1 MQLVIG
7 NKKYSSWS
15 MRPWV
20 AMQHFGIAFEEVQL
34 GLFTDT
40 WAEDIAQFDS
50 RTVPVLID
58 DELGNITDSLA
69 ILETLADFLPHMW
82 PTRARLRA
90 KARSA
95 CAQMHSGF
103 MAMRNEMPMNCS
115 AHQRQLGITEACA
128 NDVAAI
134 QILWQQCR
142 DLAAELDVPDSG
154 YLFGEFS
161 IADAFFAP
169 VVIRLNAYAVP
180 TSGASQAYMQTMLAN
195 PAIAAWVEAGQAE
208 TVIVAEDE
216 AGY

>member
-1 MQLVIG
+1 MKLVIG

-20 AMQHFGIAFEEVQL
+20 AMKHFGIEFDEVQL
-34 GLFTDT
+34 GLFSDT
-40 WAEDIAQFDS
+40 WAADIAQYDS
-50 RTVPVLID
+50 RTVPVLV
-58 DELGNITDSLA
+58 DEQLGSITDSLA
-69 ILETLADFLPHMW
+69 ILETLADFFPHMW
-82 PTRARLRA
+82 PTRAKLRA

-103 MAMRNEMPMNCS
+103 MAMRSEMPMNCS
-115 AHQRQLGITEACA
+115 AHQRQLDITEAFA
-128 NDVAAI
+128 NDIAAV
-134 QILWQQCR
+134 QTLWQQCR
-142 DLAAELDVPDSG
+142 DLSEDMEVADEG
-154 YLFGEFS
+154 FLFGEFS

-180 TSGASQAYMQTMLAN
+180 TSDATQVYMQTMLAN

-208 TVIVAEDE
+208 TVILAEDE

>member
-1 MQLVIG
+1 
-7 NKKYSSWS
+7 
-15 MRPWV
+15 
-20 AMQHFGIAFEEVQL
+20 MQHFGIEFEEVQL

-40 WAEDIAQFDS
+40 WAEDIARFDS
-50 RTVPVLID
+50 RTVPVLVD

-69 ILETLADFLPHMW
+69 ILETLADFLPKMW

-103 MAMRNEMPMNCS
+103 MAMRGEMHMNCS

-128 NDVAAI
+128 KDVAAV

-142 DLAAELDVPDSG
+142 DLTQQLGVPDSG

-169 VVIRLNAYAVP
+169 VVIRLNGYAVP
-180 TSGASQAYMQTMLAN
+180 TSAATQAYVQTMLAN
-195 PAIAAWVEAGQAE
+195 PAVAAWVSAGQAE
-208 TVIVAEDE
+208 TTILAEE
-216 AGY
+216 EVGH